1 MTLHDRIRAVVE
13 ERLRIAR
20 EATPGPWQF
29 EETDRFDEETIGG
42 TVHAPPLIWP
52 IVTEFAGKPAD
63 AAHVIANDPA
73 DAILSAEH
81 SLDVLERHAIV
92 HRNINWLELDD
103 GELCEETAEIPVCGR
118 CVPKH
123 SGFRSRAEVPEGPCI
138 EVRELATR
146 WRVEVDG

>member
-20 EATPGPWQF
+20 EVAGSGVWDAYVEAGDDGWAIESDPGGDPCAI
-29 EETDRFDEETIGG
+29 IGDKAMAL
-42 TVHAPPLIWP
+42 HM
-52 IVTEFAGKPAD
+52 E
-63 AAHVIANDPA
+63 ANDPA

-81 SLDVLERHAIV
+81 ALSVVERHAIV
-92 HRNINWLELDD
+92 HRNIGWLEFDVGH
-103 GELCEETAEIPVCGR
+103 GELCETYAEIPVCGR

-123 SGFRSRAEVPEGPCI
+123 SHFKTRAEVPEGPCI

>member
-1 MTLHDRIRAVVE
+1 MTLHDRIRFAVE
-13 ERLRIAR
+13 IHLMLAQN
-20 EATPGPWQF
+20 ATPGPWEWTKHDGRYYIGRADTQPSVAEVAF
-29 EETDRFDEETIGG
+29 ETD
-42 TVHAPPLIWP
+42 VHHIL
-52 IVTEFAGKPAD
+52 
-63 AAHVIANDPA
+63 ANDPA

-81 SLDVLERHAIV
+81 ALSVLERHAIV

-123 SGFRSRAEVPEGPCI
+123 SGFRARAEVPEGPCI